1 MALKGCQKLIKV
13 EILGIFHSGNFWEK
27 YSYPVPIYVSTL
39 DPEVLSQTIP
49 QISTWLPTQNL
60 CDSDFFFS
68 FPQIFK
74 LSHQTNHETRKLRKF
89 GGDTLTFVE

>member
-27 YSYPVPIYVSTL
+27 YSYPVPIYVATL

-49 QISTWLPTQNL
+49 QIST
-60 CDSDFFFS
+60 DFQPKTS
-68 FPQIFK
+68 VTQIFFLVFLK
-74 LSHQTNHETRKLRKF
+74 S
-89 GGDTLTFVE
+89 

>member
-49 QISTWLPTQNL
+49 QIST
-60 CDSDFFFS
+60 
-68 FPQIFK
+68 
-74 LSHQTNHETRKLRKF
+74 
-89 GGDTLTFVE
+89 